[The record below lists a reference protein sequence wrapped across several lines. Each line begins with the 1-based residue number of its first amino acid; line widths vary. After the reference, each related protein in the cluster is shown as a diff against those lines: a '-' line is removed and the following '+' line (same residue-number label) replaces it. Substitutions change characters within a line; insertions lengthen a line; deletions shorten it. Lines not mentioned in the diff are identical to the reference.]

1 MSNDKDP
8 RTTRYIHT
16 ATTESMGAVTDA
28 KLQSAR
34 DALPKF
40 AGQARTIVDLD
51 ERQEQRMVAMLVTIQ
66 EESRARE
73 SRANDRFGALENR
86 MASIE
91 SDVHSA
97 KSVSGHSLE
106 TAADASRGLI
116 AVREAQAELVATVA
130 ELKKQPAAI
139 QQAGADAGI
148 EIAGLIADLR
158 AAVKKWGRIAAIVT
172 PLIVGAAGY
181 LTSRGTAKEAANE
194 AVQSAPKPA
203 ERIVVIQ
210 QPTPVAQPAASQT
223 GAP

>member
-1 MSNDKDP
+1 MTDKDP
-8 RTTRYIHT
+8 KTTRYIHT
-16 ATTESMGAVTDA
+16 ATTESMGAVTDV
-28 KLQSAR
+28 KLQNAR
-34 DALPKF
+34 DVMPKF

-73 SRANDRFGALENR
+73 SRANDRFGALELR

-91 SDVHSA
+91 TDVHSA

-106 TAADASRGLI
+106 TAASASKDLI
-116 AVREAQAELVATVA
+116 AVRDAQKQLADTVA

-139 QQAGADAGI
+139 VKAGADAGV

-181 LTSRGTAKEAANE
+181 LTSRGTASEAAHE

-203 ERIVVIQ
+203 ERIVIIQ
-210 QPTPVAQPAASQT
+210 QPTPVAQTAASTT